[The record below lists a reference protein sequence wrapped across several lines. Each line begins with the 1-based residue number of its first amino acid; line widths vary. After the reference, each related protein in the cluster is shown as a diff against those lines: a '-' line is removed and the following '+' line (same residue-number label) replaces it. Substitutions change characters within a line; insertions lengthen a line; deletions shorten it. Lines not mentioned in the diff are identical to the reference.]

1 MSHVIIFWRENA
13 RWPARLT
20 EQLSIDKKNSRPSGK
35 FTLEK
40 HFSIDKGNSR
50 STKKILDRQ
59 KSSRSAKKF
68 SIDKINSQS
77 TKKFSTSKKIVWPMK
92 KFSRSFQI
100 FLDLPQIS
108 LVRENYFL
116 TNEKV
121 FLIVKDISGPS
132 KIYLE
137 RQNYFSAN
145 KIILDHFCPVWLFI

>member
-1 MSHVIIFWRENA
+1 MWCPMWSYFGA
-13 RWPARLT
+13 KTPA
-20 EQLSIDKKNSRPSGK
+20 DSRPSGK
-35 FTLEK
+35 FSLEK

-59 KSSRSAKKF
+59 KNSRSAKKF
-68 SIDKINSQS
+68 SIDKINSQP

-100 FLDLPQIS
+100 FLDLPQIF
-108 LVRENYFL
+108 LVREYYFS

-145 KIILDHFCPVWLFI
+145 KIILDHFCPVWLFK